1 MVSEIQLDGIG
12 MTSLRTRNRLIER
25 LKEQGINNISVLDV
39 MKSTPRHIFV
49 DEALAHRAYE
59 DDALPIG
66 HNQTL
71 SRPYIVAKMTELL
84 IENGLPKKVLEVGTG
99 SGYQMS
105 VLAQL
110 VTDLYSVERIKPL
123 LDKARRRARLL
134 GFKNVKFQHAD
145 GGFGWAQQGP
155 YDAIL
160 SAAAPEQVPE
170 ELLQQ
175 LAEGGRLVMPIGD
188 ARKQQLIVID
198 KTDSGY
204 DEKIIETVNFV
215 PLVSGRVS

>member
-1 MVSEIQLDGIG
+1 MVSKINLDGIG
-12 MTSLRTRNRLIER
+12 MTSMRTRNRLIAR
-25 LKEQGINNISVLDV
+25 LREQGIKREAVLTV
-39 MKSTPRHIFV
+39 IAATPRHLFV

-84 IENGLPKKVLEVGTG
+84 LEKGTPKKVLEVGTG

-110 VTDLYSVERIKPL
+110 VDELYSVERIKPL
-123 LDKARRRARLL
+123 LDKARQRSRLL
-134 GFKNVKFQHAD
+134 KINNVRFQHAD

-160 SAAAPEQVPE
+160 SAAAPRTVPD

-175 LAEGGRLVMPIGD
+175 LAVGGRLVMPIGD
-188 ARKQQLIVID
+188 ERKQQLIVID
-198 KTDSGY
+198 NTDAGFK
-204 DEKIIETVNFV
+204 EQIVEAVNFV
-215 PLVSGRVS
+215 PLLAGRIG